1 MNKDIFELKIMR
13 IIALLEEAGYEPY
26 TQLQSYVSLGNDSYI
41 TRHGNARDRIK
52 ELEIQDIKE
61 YLDGKM
67 IWIV

>member
-13 IIALLEEAGYEPY
+13 IIALLKEAGYEPY

-52 ELEIQDIKE
+52 ELDFQDIKE

-67 IWIV
+67 I